1 MLVQCPNCGQKTAL
15 LNNTCEHCGCK
26 TKTCP
31 ECGNIVKN
39 EDKTCSYCG
48 IEFGEYEKNY
58 TATEKVKKHNND
70 VISLIKTAK
79 TSKKPYDIAL
89 SIFTLL
95 PTLPIIFCLFL
106 VLGKNGEFLNQT
118 LSLGVYISFFCAI
131 FTNPIAYIINLL
143 YTIFSPTKIQ
153 GKAQE
158 INFDKNY
165 YIKNL
170 NLSAKNEL
178 MFDSSIALPNE
189 QLQLVDILR
198 QETDGSIKT
207 KRILLNILCIVISPI
222 RDVFALLGVCPII
235 SGLLFM
241 LFASITN
248 ESFANIT
255 VFMTPNIFFY
265 IWLMFVAIIVIFN
278 TFSKTSKK
286 KNSIWVKAIKD
297 GDIKVASEY
306 TSCANTITTT
316 TTNATTT
323 KGVKKSKWIA
333 LLLCWF
339 LGEFGA
345 HKFYEGKVGLGVL
358 YLFTFGLFGIG
369 ILVDFFTLLFKPN
382 PYYVEKKIK

>member
-15 LNNTCEHCGCK
+15 LNNTCEHCDCK

-58 TATEKVKKHNND
+58 AATEKVKKYNND

-79 TSKKPYDIAL
+79 ISKKPYGIAQT
-89 SIFTLL
+89 IFIFI
-95 PTLPIIFCLFL
+95 PTLPIIFCLYSVF
-106 VLGKNGEFLNQT
+106 GKNEEILSKTLN
-118 LSLGVYISFFCAI
+118 LGVYISFFCAI
-131 FTNPIAYIINLL
+131 FTNPIVRIINLL
-143 YTIFSPTKIQ
+143 YTIFFPNKIQ
-153 GKAQE
+153 FKAKE
-158 INFDKNY
+158 IGFDQNY
-165 YIKNL
+165 YLKNL
-170 NLSAKNEL
+170 KLNEKTEL
-178 MFDSSIALPNE
+178 MFDSSLAMPNE
-189 QLQLVDILR
+189 QLQLVDIFR

-235 SGLLFM
+235 SGLLYMFY
-241 LFASITN
+241 ASIKN

-255 VFMTPNIFFY
+255 VFITPNIFFY
-265 IWLMFVAIIVIFN
+265 VWLAFVVILVILN
-278 TFSKTSKK
+278 IFSNVSKK
-286 KNSIWVKAIKD
+286 ECGIWVKAIKD
-297 GDIKVASEY
+297 GDIKVAAENPS
-306 TSCANTITTT
+306 SANTNTTT
-316 TTNATTT
+316 ATNAETEQ
-323 KGVKKSKWIA
+323 GVKKSKWTA

-345 HKFYEGKVGLGVL
+345 HKFYEGKTGMGVL

-382 PYYVEKKIK
+382 PYYVEKK